1 MRKLI
6 LLAAVSV
13 LCGFIALQTKSV
25 AQPVPAGDSTVKT
38 IELPFMQPDLPDAP
52 GKSTI
57 LSACVICH
65 SPSYITQQPAFPRK
79 TWEAEVDKMRKTF
92 GAPVPDALV
101 PEIVNY
107 LMAIRGKPDAATQ
120 PAMPVP
126 AIPVPAK

>member
-6 LLAAVSV
+6 SLAAVSV
-13 LCGFIALQTKSV
+13 LCGLIASQTKSV
-25 AQPVPAGDSTVKT
+25 AQPASVGDSSVKT
-38 IELPFMQPDLPDAP
+38 IELPVMQPDLPDVP

-65 SPSYITQQPAFPRK
+65 STSYITMQPAFPRK

-107 LMAIRGKPDAATQ
+107 LMAIRGKPDAVTQ
-120 PAMPVP
+120 PATTT
-126 AIPVPAK
+126 PAK